1 MFTVLYDTVYIDS
14 VLNENDE
21 QFDEWVSKIITSSDI
36 NGHLAILHL
45 LTFQTPIYCVE

>member
-21 QFDEWVSKIITSSDI
+21 QFDEWVNTFSHLKHPLLSYFYILFYKTS
-36 NGHLAILHL
+36 
-45 LTFQTPIYCVE
+45 